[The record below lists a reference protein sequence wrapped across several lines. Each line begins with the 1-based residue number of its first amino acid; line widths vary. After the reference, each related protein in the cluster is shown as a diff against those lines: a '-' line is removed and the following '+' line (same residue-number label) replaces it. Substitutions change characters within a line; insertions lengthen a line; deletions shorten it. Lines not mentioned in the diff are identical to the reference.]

1 MDVKLNLKR
10 DETFELDGVKWT
22 IQEVYRT
29 NKGPHSFNAIAF
41 IGYYVMQTFILEPSS
56 EQRQPAQFKKAA

>member
-1 MDVKLNLKR
+1 MDVQLKLKR
-10 DETFELDGVKWT
+10 DETFEIDGVVWT

-41 IGYYVMQTFILEPSS
+41 VGYYKMQTFILEPSN
-56 EQRQPAQFKKAA
+56 EQRQTVSVKIAA